1 MPDSRVVVW
10 CMDVLEAM
18 RGRASTRAYLDKEVT
33 GETVRKILD
42 AARWAPSG
50 VNSQPW
56 QVAVVG
62 QETKRQ
68 IGDKIVAAFKAG
80 EKSKPDYK
88 YYADRF
94 PEPYRSRQVTC
105 GKALYG
111 VLEIE
116 RDDKERRMEQWI
128 KNYYGFGAPVE
139 FFIFIDEALEKGS
152 WLDTGMFLQN
162 IMLAARAFGLE
173 TCPQAAMSE
182 YPDIIREVLG
192 LPKSMQLVCGI
203 AIGYPDTAAPVN
215 NYRTEREEV
224 DSFTRWYGV
233 G

>member
-1 MPDSRVVVW
+1 
-10 CMDVLEAM
+10 
-18 RGRASTRAYLDKEVT
+18 
-33 GETVRKILD
+33 
-42 AARWAPSG
+42 
-50 VNSQPW
+50 
-56 QVAVVG
+56 
-62 QETKRQ
+62 
-68 IGDKIVAAFKAG
+68 
-80 EKSKPDYK
+80 
-88 YYADRF
+88 
-94 PEPYRSRQVTC
+94 
-105 GKALYG
+105 
-111 VLEIE
+111 
-116 RDDKERRMEQWI
+116 MEQWI